1 MSEHFMSFVLQMF
14 LLKISDPD
22 LRLSK
27 NGLELSVNMGMHFK
41 LPSFLKLKSKDAQ
54 RRLHELFL
62 RKAE

>member
-1 MSEHFMSFVLQMF
+1 MLVKYFW
-14 LLKISDPD
+14 LKISDPD

-27 NGLELSVNMGMHFK
+27 NGFELSVNMDAFQLFK